1 MTVKIRTD
9 ISVKDVYQRAKQE
22 DCATIR
28 ARLLGIA
35 AVLEKKPRGYA
46 AKLAG
51 ITINNIRTWI
61 QRFNTHGFDGLINKK
76 QPGQEQKWKKEIEQY
91 LKDKVLT
98 GASFEKDER
107 VVFRLQDFQ
116 NDLEEKFGLR
126 FGLST
131 IWYKL
136 KELNLSWL
144 SARQLHPKSDF
155 AIQETFKKKCLSSSK
170 KYKRSIQLKR

>member
-9 ISVKDVYQRAKQE
+9 ISVRDVYQRAKQE
-22 DCATIR
+22 DSATIR

-35 AVLEKKPRGYA
+35 AVLERKPRGYA

-76 QPGQEQKWKKEIEQY
+76 QPGQAPKWNSEIEQY
-91 LKDKVLT
+91 LKDKILT
-98 GASFEKDER
+98 GASFEKDKR

-144 SARQLHPKSDF
+144 SARQQHPKTDPV
-155 AIQETFKKKCLSSSK
+155 AQEDFKKKCLSSSK
-170 KYKRSIQLKR
+170 KFKSSIRLKR